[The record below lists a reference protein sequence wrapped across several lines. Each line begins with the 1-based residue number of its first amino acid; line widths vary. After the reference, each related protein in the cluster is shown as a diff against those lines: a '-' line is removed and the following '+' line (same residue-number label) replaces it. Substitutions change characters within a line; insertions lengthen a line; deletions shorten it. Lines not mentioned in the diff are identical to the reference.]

1 MLNFDIFNTKKVKA
15 LESKVEAQ
23 STYMGQ
29 MSTILSSDRYFN
41 GEKTEGE
48 MGPIG
53 QIFPDYYGARER
65 GWTLQLTNDI
75 AKTIQRKWV
84 TWIIGTGLRFNA
96 TPSERVLGKKKESVV
111 SEIEYR
117 FRLHLKSKESDYSK
131 MFSTHTNA
139 STAVYNAKVAGDIL
153 VIGRVQNGIT
163 TTQLIDG
170 ANVVNPFDYDIPKGN
185 RIIDGV
191 ELNSK
196 NEQVAYHVQTSE
208 LKTSRILAKDKR
220 TGLQMAWL
228 MYGSKFRLN
237 ETRGLPE
244 MIESYEKLQSM
255 ERYVEATVKK
265 AELSNEIVFVN
276 EHDNSST
283 GEDPFKT
290 GQLAGLSGT
299 TNKPPTA
306 DFPTAGTF
314 QKNMARI
321 TKAASLNN
329 TIGAKLKVV
338 APDSESTMPEFTQ
351 ANIKLTTAS
360 TGMPG
365 EVAMSSYNSNYAAST
380 GARSDFGIELA
391 TQTKNI
397 AIDQFYKPIY
407 NIWLHNEVLMGRIDA
422 YELIQAKNTGDYIS
436 VEDITSATFTGQNVP
451 STDPLKVINA
461 VRKATGDLTTPYMTG
476 EKATELVNAGDFTE
490 NQSQFTKE
498 QLIAYKPPVEVP
510 VNTIPK
516 TTK

>member
-1 MLNFDIFNTKKVKA
+1 MLDIFNTKKVKA
-15 LESKVEAQ
+15 LENRLDAQ
-23 STYMGQ
+23 SSMLNMLTKEQ
-29 MSTILSSDRYFN
+29 YFN

-48 MGPIG
+48 MGPI
-53 QIFPDYYGARER
+53 QTIFPDYYGARER

-84 TWIIGTGLRFNA
+84 TWIIGKGLRFNA
-96 TPSERVLGKKKESVV
+96 TPSDKILGSKKENVV
-111 SEIEYR
+111 SDIEYR

-131 MFSTHTNA
+131 MVSTHTKA
-139 STAVYNAKVAGDIL
+139 ATAVYNAKVAGDVL
-153 VIGRVQNGIT
+153 VICRVQKGIV

-170 ANVVNPFDYDIPKGN
+170 ACVVNPFDYKIPDGN
-185 RIIDGV
+185 QIIDGV
-191 ELNSK
+191 EFNSRD
-196 NEQVAYHVQTSE
+196 EHVAYHIQTEE
-208 LKTSRILAKDKR
+208 LKTKRILAKDKR

-255 ERYVEATVKK
+255 QRYVEATVKK

-283 GEDPFKT
+283 GEDVFKS
-290 GQLAGLSGT
+290 GAAQGLSSK
-299 TNKPPTA
+299 TNKPDPLEG
-306 DFPTAGTF
+306 FPTASKF
-314 QKNMARI
+314 QKNMSRL

-338 APDSESTMPEFTQ
+338 APDSESTMPDFTD
-351 ANIKLTTAS
+351 ANVKLSTAS

-380 GARSDFGIELA
+380 GARSDFGIELS

-407 NIWLHNEVLMGRIDA
+407 NLWLYNEALMGRIDIFE
-422 YELIQAKNTGDYIS
+422 YPQAMAKGDYIA
-436 VEDITSATFTGQNVP
+436 VEDLTGATFTGQNVP
-451 STDPLKVINA
+451 STDPLKLINA
-461 VRKATGDLTTPYMTG
+461 IRKATGDETTPYMTN
-476 EKATELVNAGDFTE
+476 EKATELIDAGDYSE
-490 NQSQFTKE
+490 VQAQVTKE
-498 QLIAYKPPVEVP
+498 RTIAVKPMVDPNKQVTEQ
-510 VNTIPK
+510 K